1 MRTAWPERGIE
12 AGALFLLVFTPLA
25 YGTVDRWAEAVAE
38 LVILAMALIF
48 ILGKAYRD
56 WEVRFELPVGWL
68 PAALFLGL
76 ITLQAIVPMS
86 VDPHATRRE
95 ALRLLAVAAF
105 FLICWNTYR
114 TRAQVWRAVWT
125 MIGMGTLL
133 AILGIVQR
141 VTWNGHLYWVGPESP
156 TSTVFG
162 PFINRAH
169 FAGLMVIVVPMALA
183 LMQSR
188 ARRLPPSRRWRTTW
202 RDRLR
207 DWSAGE
213 SSAAN
218 LVPFLVLVMGGA
230 ALVSGSRGGMLALLA
245 ALLAMVVGSV
255 ASGRS
260 WIGRAVRVGLATVLI
275 MLAGAWIGWDV
286 LYGTVERLADELG
299 RPTESPRLL
308 IWADAM
314 TLWLRAPVLGTG
326 LGTFG
331 VAFPSVRTT
340 EAPVVYTHA
349 ESDWVQLVTDTGVL
363 GLAFGLAALVS
374 VALVLVQRLRQA
386 QGRSARLF
394 ALAGLV
400 VLFGTAIQG
409 VGNYNLHIM
418 SGLIYVALAVV
429 LAASGHTAPPS
440 PATATTRRD
449 ALAVTA
455 AID

>member
-1 MRTAWPERGIE
+1 
-12 AGALFLLVFTPLA
+12 
-25 YGTVDRWAEAVAE
+25 
-38 LVILAMALIF
+38 
-48 ILGKAYRD
+48 
-56 WEVRFELPVGWL
+56 
-68 PAALFLGL
+68 
-76 ITLQAIVPMS
+76 
-86 VDPHATRRE
+86 
-95 ALRLLAVAAF
+95 
-105 FLICWNTYR
+105 
-114 TRAQVWRAVWT
+114 
-125 MIGMGTLL
+125 
-133 AILGIVQR
+133 
-141 VTWNGHLYWVGPESP
+141 
-156 TSTVFG
+156 
-162 PFINRAH
+162 
-169 FAGLMVIVVPMALA
+169 MVIVVPMALA

-188 ARRLPPSRRWRTTW
+188 ARRQPPGRRWRTTW

-213 SSAAN
+213 ASAAN

-255 ASGRS
+255 ARGGT
-260 WIGRAVRVGLATVLI
+260 WVGRAVRVGLVAVLI
-275 MLAGAWIGWDV
+275 VLAGAWIGGDV

-299 RPTESPRLL
+299 RPTESPRVL

-314 TLWLRAPVLGTG
+314 SLWLRAPVLGTG

-331 VAFPSVRTT
+331 MAFAGVRTV

-349 ESDWVQLVTDTGVL
+349 ESDWVQLLTDTGVL

-409 VGNYNLHIM
+409 VGNYNLHVM
-418 SGLIYVALAVV
+418 SNLIYMALGVV
-429 LAASGHTAPPS
+429 LAANGHEAPVS
-440 PATATTRRD
+440 PA
-449 ALAVTA
+449 
-455 AID
+455 

>member
-1 MRTAWPERGIE
+1 
-12 AGALFLLVFTPLA
+12 
-25 YGTVDRWAEAVAE
+25 VAE
-38 LVILAMALIF
+38 LVILAMALVY
-48 ILGKAYRD
+48 ILGHAYRD

-76 ITLQAIVPMS
+76 VTLQAIVPMS
-86 VDPHATRRE
+86 ADPHATRRE

-133 AILGIVQR
+133 ALLGIAQR
-141 VTWNGHLYWVGPESP
+141 VTWNGHIYWVGLESP

-188 ARRLPPSRRWRTTW
+188 ARRQPPGRRWRTTW

-213 SSAAN
+213 ASAAN

-255 ASGRS
+255 ARGGTWVGRTVR
-260 WIGRAVRVGLATVLI
+260 IGLVAVLI
-275 MLAGAWIGWDV
+275 VLAGAWIGGDV

-299 RPTESPRLL
+299 RPTESPRVL
-308 IWADAM
+308 IWADALS
-314 TLWLRAPVLGTG
+314 LWLRAPVLGTG

-331 VAFPSVRTT
+331 VAFAGVRTIA
-340 EAPVVYTHA
+340 APVVYAHA
-349 ESDWVQLVTDTGVL
+349 ESDWVQLLTDTGVL
-363 GLAFGLAALVS
+363 GLGLALAALMS
-374 VALVLVQRLRQA
+374 LALVLVQRLRQA

-409 VGNYNLHIM
+409 VGNYNLHVM
-418 SGLIYVALAVV
+418 SNLIYMALAVV
-429 LAASGHTAPPS
+429 LAANGHEAPAPSAARPTA
-440 PATATTRRD
+440 
-449 ALAVTA
+449 
-455 AID
+455 